1 MESSN
6 SLIPTAHED
15 DQAFNIIVRT
25 EDDLNTFLQDLAT
38 IPIAEAYTKVQAQL
52 QKALSIQAAGSLVA
66 AGLIRWLEAHTALAQ

>member
-6 SLIPTAHED
+6 SLIPTAHGD
-15 DQAFNIIVRT
+15 DLRT
-25 EDDLNTFLQDLAT
+25 EDNLNAFLQELAT

-66 AGLIRWLEAHTALAQ
+66 AGLIRWLEAHTVLAQ